1 MQESET
7 TGARI
12 RQARAMA
19 GLSQPELSVKS
30 GVPQTTISS
39 MENGT
44 AAASFAA
51 LRALCDA
58 LDCSAD
64 WMVGRAPSPRPLE
77 PQSWVVDLDVVD
89 RLRKAESGDAAG
101 LSDSERR
108 WAFCNSFTPR
118 HHAEHGVRTPA
129 RGVGPSLAHT
139 TEEETMIS
147 AELEKLTAG
156 HAQRAKR
163 AAAVAF
169 LCIFGAWCA
178 IAAFDSRGTHAM
190 TIDEALS
197 AMRTPLTE
205 GERKVAVAALRRQS
219 CLAVAA
225 LVAEAE
231 RDTPS
236 GREAAAALG
245 HLRKELSR

>member
-1 MQESET
+1 MRESES

-89 RLRKAESGDAAG
+89 RLRKAESGEAAG

-108 WAFCNSFTPR
+108 WAFAIPSRLAIMPSTEFARLREELDRVWRTPR
-118 HHAEHGVRTPA
+118 R
-129 RGVGPSLAHT
+129 
-139 TEEETMIS
+139 
-147 AELEKLTAG
+147 K
-156 HAQRAKR
+156 KR
-163 AAAVAF
+163 
-169 LCIFGAWCA
+169 
-178 IAAFDSRGTHAM
+178 
-190 TIDEALS
+190 
-197 AMRTPLTE
+197 
-205 GERKVAVAALRRQS
+205 
-219 CLAVAA
+219 
-225 LVAEAE
+225 
-231 RDTPS
+231 
-236 GREAAAALG
+236 
-245 HLRKELSR
+245 